1 MFVLDFGKIGN
12 HYKGYNNVGENPA
25 IDTNTV
31 GKVPEHDL
39 SELAPGKVF
48 AGEVVSVGKDKVLL
62 KLDHGQTIQ
71 AGVTGDIQLTQGQML
86 AFVVK
91 SNTGKKLAI
100 KPMFDVNI
108 QNSSVLKAL
117 ENAGLPVNP
126 KNAELLNLLMSE
138 QLPID
143 KETITKLL
151 RQIALYPD
159 TDMKTLVQLQKMGIP
174 VTEENIAKLES
185 YQNHEYRLANEVSNV
200 AEDISKL
207 MGRNSSEQESP
218 LEIFEHIAD
227 IILEEES
234 VEKGN
239 YSYQENGK
247 EVLYREKDAA
257 AYQGGPVLYD
267 NLKNE
272 ALLHNNAQ
280 NLTDIQKQALEHI
293 ETVMERF
300 QGQES
305 ELNHIVEGLK
315 SLNQEA
321 EEVIHVLEE
330 EVKNAEVKNSLPKKQ
345 DMLSKL
351 YAAFEMYEAAE
362 KSMEA
367 AKTAVNT
374 QEYELPEQPG
384 GYGQMTKQHSE
395 ILQQLQLIGNLQE
408 NERFELA
415 QKVQNATGDIE
426 LAMRVK
432 NGDMKAESLLSTI
445 RQLVQQ
451 LQQEGNTGVDTP
463 QREKMAAMRE
473 LLHSKEFQTVV
484 KAAIEEQLLLKP
496 EQLNKENVQEYYQKL
511 NQKMLQFTEMI
522 HQLGKEDTSTM
533 KNTNAIRQNI
543 EYINQLNQLYSYIQL
558 PVKLTNQNVH
568 SELYVLTKKKK
579 LREHGSAFTA
589 LLHLDMEVLGSMDIY
604 ITMEKKKV
612 SARFYLQQEDIAEFL
627 KERSEVLIKQL
638 EEKGFLVKAE
648 FEKKPEEKD
657 LSEEF
662 TGAQGGEHM
671 VSKYS
676 FDIRT

>member
-12 HYKGYNNVGENPA
+12 HYKGYNNVGENPVV
-25 IDTNTV
+25 DTNTV

-415 QKVQNATGDIE
+415 QKVQSATGDIE

-463 QREKMAAMRE
+463 HREKMAAMRE

-627 KERSEVLIKQL
+627 KERSEVLIKRL

>member
-12 HYKGYNNVGENPA
+12 HYKGYNNVGENPVV
-25 IDTNTV
+25 DTNTV

-247 EVLYREKDAA
+247 EVLYREKNAA
-257 AYQGGPVLYD
+257 TYQGGPVLYD

-395 ILQQLQLIGNLQE
+395 ILQQSQLIGNLQE

-463 QREKMAAMRE
+463 HREKMAAMRE

-558 PVKLTNQNVH
+558 PVKLTNQNLH

-579 LREHGSAFTA
+579 LRGHGSAFTA

>member
-174 VTEENIAKLES
+174 VTEENIVKLES

-234 VEKGN
+234 VEREN

-384 GYGQMTKQHSE
+384 VYGQMTKQHSE
-395 ILQQLQLIGNLQE
+395 ILQQSQLIGNLQE

-463 QREKMAAMRE
+463 HREKMAAMRE

-522 HQLGKEDTSTM
+522 HQLGKEDTSTI

-627 KERSEVLIKQL
+627 KERSEVLVKQL

-662 TGAQGGEHM
+662 IGAQGGEHM

>member
-91 SNTGKKLAI
+91 SNTGKKLEI

-239 YSYQENGK
+239 HSYQENGK
-247 EVLYREKDAA
+247 EVLYREKNAA

-305 ELNHIVEGLK
+305 ELNHIVESLK

-384 GYGQMTKQHSE
+384 VYGQMTKQHSE
-395 ILQQLQLIGNLQE
+395 ILQQSQLIGNLQE

-463 QREKMAAMRE
+463 HREKMAAMRE

-648 FEKKPEEKD
+648 FEKKLEEKD